1 LRPFSSRE
9 TSSTSHI
16 PDQTGSLFLCSGSYS
31 FTLPRV
37 VKQFKVTGGFYVENI
52 KVTSNSAQRF
62 VKLKGEKK

>member
-1 LRPFSSRE
+1 
-9 TSSTSHI
+9 
-16 PDQTGSLFLCSGSYS
+16 
-31 FTLPRV
+31 V